1 MYIQLDDKKNLMAWG
16 PAPFEGVTHEVD
28 IDYYEYESNRDK
40 WILDEDKMEF
50 VEDPEYEA
58 REKAR
63 EEERIANLSMTRG
76 DMFEALILAF
86 GKDKSDI
93 RAMVETLPDL
103 TEVEKKLYLNR
114 FDEALNFYRSYPAVD
129 LIGEMLGVTKERMDK
144 FFETKD
150 YKDLLPSY

>member
-1 MYIQLDDKKNLMAWG
+1 MYIQLDEKKNLVAWG
-16 PAPFEGVTHEVD
+16 PAPFEGCNHEVD
-28 IDYYEYESNRDK
+28 IDYYEYEANRDK
-40 WILDEDKMEF
+40 WILDKEKMEF
-50 VEDPEYEA
+50 IEDPAYPE
-58 REKAR
+58 REKKR

-86 GKDKSDI
+86 GKDKNDI
-93 RAMVETLPDL
+93 RAIIENLQDL

-114 FDEALNFYRSYPAVD
+114 FDEALNFYRSHPAID
-129 LIGEMLGVTKERMDK
+129 LIGSILGVTKERMDR